1 MAVDRVP
8 VLKRCR
14 SLGLDPIYL
23 GIDKKSTRQLRR
35 ANRKMSEYG
44 LQLREKQKA
53 KFIYGVLEKPFRNYY
68 KKADQMPGQTGE
80 NLMKMLEMRL
90 DNVIF
95 RLGFAR
101 TRKEARQIVDHKHVL
116 VNGKQVNIPS
126 YLVKAG
132 DTIEIKESKKSS
144 QRYKDILDVTGG
156 RLVPEWLDVNQE
168 ALQGTVK
175 EAPAREVID
184 VPVNEMLIVELYSK

>member
-1 MAVDRVP
+1 MAVNRVP

-14 SLGLDPIYL
+14 SLGMDPIYL
-23 GIDKKSTRQLRR
+23 GIDKKSTRQLKRS
-35 ANRKMSEYG
+35 NRKMSEYG

-68 KKADQMPGQTGE
+68 KKADKMVGQTGE
-80 NLMKMLEMRL
+80 NLMKLLEMRL

-101 TRKEARQIVDHKHVL
+101 TRREARQIVDHKHVL

-126 YLVKAG
+126 YLVSAG
-132 DTIEIKESKKSS
+132 DTIEIKEKCKSM
-144 QRYKDILDVTGG
+144 QRYKDILEVTGG
-156 RLVPEWLDVNQE
+156 RLVPEWLDVDQE
-168 ALQGTVK
+168 ALKGSVK
-175 EAPAREVID
+175 EAPAREAID
-184 VPVNEMLIVELYSK
+184 VPVDEMLIVELYSK

>member
-1 MAVDRVP
+1 MAVNRVP

-23 GIDKKSTRQLRR
+23 GIDKKSTRQLKR

-68 KKADQMPGQTGE
+68 KKADQMPGMTGS
-80 NLMKMLEMRL
+80 NLMAMLEMRL

-101 TRKEARQIVDHKHVL
+101 IRREVSQNVDHKHVR
-116 VNGKQVNIPS
+116 VMGKQVNIPS
-126 YLVKAG
+126 YLVKVG
-132 DTIEIKESKKSS
+132 ETIELQQAKKSS
-144 QRYKDILDVTGG
+144 LRYKD
-156 RLVPEWLDVNQE
+156 
-168 ALQGTVK
+168 
-175 EAPAREVID
+175 
-184 VPVNEMLIVELYSK
+184 MLELNG

>member
-1 MAVDRVP
+1 MAVDRTP

-14 SLGLDPIYL
+14 SLGMDPIYL
-23 GIDKKSTRQLRR
+23 GIDKKSTRQLKR

-53 KFIYGVLEKPFRNYY
+53 KFIYGVLEKPFHNYY
-68 KKADQMPGQTGE
+68 DKADRMPGQTGA
-80 NLMKMLEMRL
+80 NLMILLESRL
-90 DNVIF
+90 DNVVF
-95 RLGFAR
+95 RMGFAR

-116 VNGKQVNIPS
+116 VNGKCVNIPS

-132 DTIEIKESKKSS
+132 DQIEIREKSKGSE
-144 QRYKDILDVTGG
+144 RYKAILEVTGG
-156 RLVPEWLDVNQE
+156 RLVPEWIDVDQE
-168 ALQGTVK
+168 NLKGTVK
-175 EAPAREVID
+175 ELPNREAID